1 MFIKD
6 VPPLLVS
13 CSDDQLSDG
22 KVTTDIRARWEED
35 GSFNDVYESISK
47 AYKARGYASIN
58 PDNQVFLDAARN
70 FKLGALHHHRG
81 KIEFVATSSSDL
93 SSPAPPPSSD
103 DIDRELALSRAETK
117 RKKGEHVKA
126 AAAAE
131 AAAKAYKEAA
141 EATAQ
146 LEAYE
151 SAYKRGFKAGSE
163 KQGQLYRDEIA
174 GHRRQCEL
182 ARSDV
187 LRANDLV
194 RRLQRDLNH
203 AIEHQFEPQDNLLA
217 QKSLRKEQLKVVNL
231 AERVVRDASRAF
243 VRKHFQQW
251 KASRTRHSPPRSP
264 PPMERLEPV
273 LEEQDTCEDYVW
285 TKLEGWSSEEEDGVA
300 VAPEP

>member
-1 MFIKD
+1 MASRTIRLFIKD

-146 LEAYE
+146 LEASYE
-151 SAYKRGFKAGSE
+151 RRRKRMRLEKEIGEKTTAASKAQREEEAAETKRKEAAARKAQFKQEAKE
-163 KQGQLYRDEIA
+163 AQRQLKLLDQPHQGQGA
-174 GHRRQCEL
+174 
-182 ARSDV
+182 
-187 LRANDLV
+187 
-194 RRLQRDLNH
+194 
-203 AIEHQFEPQDNLLA
+203 P
-217 QKSLRKEQLKVVNL
+217 
-231 AERVVRDASRAF
+231 
-243 VRKHFQQW
+243 
-251 KASRTRHSPPRSP
+251 
-264 PPMERLEPV
+264 
-273 LEEQDTCEDYVW
+273 
-285 TKLEGWSSEEEDGVA
+285 SSSA
-300 VAPEP
+300 